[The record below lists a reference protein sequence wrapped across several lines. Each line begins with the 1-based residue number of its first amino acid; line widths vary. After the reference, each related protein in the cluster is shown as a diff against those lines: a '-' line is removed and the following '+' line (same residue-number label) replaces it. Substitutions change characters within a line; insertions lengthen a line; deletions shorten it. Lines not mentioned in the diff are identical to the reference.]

1 MIFIIDGTGVA
12 DDGEY
17 ALEMAGG
24 FCKRL
29 VYKARGRYWR
39 GPTLSGWGTADIAR
53 AVAEAVLEWKTSPQ
67 AGEKIFLAGHSR
79 GGAAAIFA
87 AQALVKNHVEIEAM
101 FLFDAVDRTLN
112 FRSAQTVPANVRYCY
127 HALRDPSLAM
137 YYSEGVRAARDD
149 VAKCIGLPAGRRPA
163 TTESLIDNL
172 LGKPP
177 LPGECRKAI
186 EAARKL
192 TELDHKMKIVMRST
206 TLRTAEGISID
217 FGNCGLKAE
226 GGCKLEKDWF
236 LGSHGAIG
244 GAPIVDT
251 LAPPLLIDSDRAA
264 MASVDAWM
272 SAHMCKHGVFNS
284 GRILG

>member
-12 DDGEY
+12 DDAAY
-17 ALEMAGG
+17 AQEMAGG
-24 FCKRL
+24 FCRRL
-29 VYKARGRYWR
+29 VYKAQGRYWR
-39 GPTLSGWGTADIAR
+39 GPTLAGWETADIAR
-53 AVAEAVLEWKTSPQ
+53 AVTEAVMQWKASPQ
-67 AGEKIFLAGHSR
+67 DSGKIFLAGHSR

-87 AQALVKNHVEIEAM
+87 AQALAKRHVDIEAM
-101 FLFDAVDRTLN
+101 FLFDAVDRTVN
-112 FRSAQTVPANVRYCY
+112 FRSAQAIPANVRYCY
-127 HALRDPSLAM
+127 HALRDPSLST
-137 YYSEGVRAARDD
+137 YYSDGVRVARDD
-149 VAKCIGLPAGRRPA
+149 VAKCIGLPAGRRPG
-163 TTESLIDNL
+163 TMESMLDTL

-177 LPGECRKAI
+177 LPGECQKAI

-206 TLRTAEGISID
+206 TLRTPEGISID